1 LSRRVVHKVA
11 AGEGDEMSEM
21 IERVAKAIW
30 CVEHPAEEWEADK
43 HYFDAARAAIAV
55 MREPSLEMLED
66 AMDIDD
72 CSLLAEWRAM
82 IDSALA
88 QPETEATTK

>member
-1 LSRRVVHKVA
+1 MN
-11 AGEGDEMSEM
+11 EMV
-21 IERVAKAIW
+21 ERVAKAMK
-30 CVEHPAEEWEADK
+30 EQNDKSGAEDEAIFEASWETLAS
-43 HYFDAARAAIAV
+43 AAIAS
-55 MREPSLEMLED
+55 MREPTLEMIED